1 MKLIVKDIP
10 TNFPIIVR
18 MIFQRTS
25 IWNPAPSEPYPENW
39 WEFQNSV
46 GLGGDVTC
54 RIHER
59 CPTYIIFEFIFK
71 SGPFRKFKPKA
82 LFFYEMERKTKKK
95 YFSVCPTSRL

>member
-46 GLGGDVTC
+46 GLSGNIWRKPPNPDK
-54 RIHER
+54 IHEQAGKLLMQGK
-59 CPTYIIFEFIFK
+59 IEEADK
-71 SGPFRKFKPKA
+71 LLDSLRKEHENLKI
-82 LFFYEMERKTKKK
+82 TK
-95 YFSVCPTSRL
+95 